1 MICDWRSYLFALKSK
16 AARLCRWVLTPFFW
30 TYTAVLN
37 LPKRLKTQATKFGLG
52 VSMRISKKLNAN
64 ASRDLRPFTRNS
76 GTKEK

>member
-1 MICDWRSYLFALKSK
+1 MICDWRFYLFAFRSK
-16 AARLCRWVLTPFFW
+16 AARLCQWVLTPFFW
-30 TYTAVLN
+30 TYTAALS
-37 LPKRLKTQATKFGLG
+37 LPNKLKTQVIKFGSG

>member
-1 MICDWRSYLFALKSK
+1 MICDLRFYLFVLKSK
-16 AARLCRWVLTPFFW
+16 AVCLWQWVLTPFFW
-30 TYTAVLN
+30 TYTAALN
-37 LPKRLKTQATKFGLG
+37 LPNKLKTQVTKFGSG